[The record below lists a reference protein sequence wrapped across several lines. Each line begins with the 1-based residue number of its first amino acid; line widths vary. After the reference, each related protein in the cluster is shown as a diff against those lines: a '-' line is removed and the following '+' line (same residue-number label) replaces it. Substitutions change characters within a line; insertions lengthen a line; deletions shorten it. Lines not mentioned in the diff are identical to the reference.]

1 MMTNSYESIVILI
14 SAFLYFSVAVSFL
27 MKHQYAWS
35 LVWLSYSI
43 ANFGLML
50 VKK

>member
-1 MMTNSYESIVILI
+1 MNFEHTVILI

-27 MKHQYAWS
+27 LKQQYAWS

>member
-1 MMTNSYESIVILI
+1 MMMNSYDSVVMLI
-14 SAFLYFSVAVSFL
+14 SALLYFSVAVSFL

-35 LVWLSYSI
+35 IVWLSYSI